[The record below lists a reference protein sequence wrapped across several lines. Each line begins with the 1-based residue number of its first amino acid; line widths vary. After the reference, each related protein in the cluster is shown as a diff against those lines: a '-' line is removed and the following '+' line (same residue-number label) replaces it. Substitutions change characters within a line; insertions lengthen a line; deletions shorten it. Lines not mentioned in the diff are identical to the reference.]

1 MKFSNVCP
9 KCGSDQ
15 ILMVPGDVRSYGA
28 GNNIMTGM
36 TVLSAVK
43 VRRYVCCDCGFSEEW
58 IDLDDIDKLIDRYD
72 Q

>member
-1 MKFSNVCP
+1 
-9 KCGSDQ
+9 
-15 ILMVPGDVRSYGA
+15 MVPGDVRSYGA

-36 TVLSAVK
+36 TVFSAVK

-58 IDLDDIDKLIDRYD
+58 IDLDDIDKLIDRYE